1 MKICKKYYVDAE
13 DRAIIATSGV
23 WLSTYLIGTMA
34 SDLINAGFSELMDT
48 VQLDNFEVE
57 ELPLEADAV
66 GTPYAVKLA
75 GLGPETYKEMVECLR
90 EVAEYGD
97 RELWCE

>member
-1 MKICKKYYVDAE
+1 MKICRKYYVDAE
-13 DRAIIATSGV
+13 DRATIATSGV

-34 SDLINAGFSELMDT
+34 SDLIQAGFQELMDIMR
-48 VQLDNFEVE
+48 LDNFEVK
-57 ELPLEADAV
+57 ELPLETDAT

-75 GLGPETYKEMVECLR
+75 GLGPETCNEMVECLR
-90 EVAEYGD
+90 EIAEYGD